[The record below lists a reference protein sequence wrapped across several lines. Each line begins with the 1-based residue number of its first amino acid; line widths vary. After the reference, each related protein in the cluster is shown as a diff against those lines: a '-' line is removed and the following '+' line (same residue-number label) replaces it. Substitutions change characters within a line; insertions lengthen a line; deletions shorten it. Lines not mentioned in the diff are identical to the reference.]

1 MNNNAPIDIGESYSN
16 NDYIIYDVGRVELND
31 SEIESLLYITR
42 SIFDGLISGNT
53 LLNATRKI
61 IQLFLERDIKFESCV
76 KFMQRVDASNQG
88 WLPASIIDDI
98 EDIYLNRLNI
108 PDANLAEILAYS
120 WDGTTL
126 KYDSAKKIE
135 EKLLDVITD
144 DMFKLKQKILEK
156 LNDNKEPSSKILA
169 DYINQYLDLYTHLRT
184 YKYYMRTKEGGFKEI
199 NDEFIV
205 KFCNEYF
212 GENVIS
218 RKTCESVLNF
228 ITNPLDKD
236 YNIIEFNNGI
246 LNTKTQKFSDDKSK
260 LKGIPKLILPFKW
273 NPKAKPG
280 KIGLI
285 IDRILDN
292 LKYPEDKEL
301 WMKAVGHAF
310 NGYNKIGK
318 MIIVQGPS
326 GTGKSTLTTILQRLF
341 NYSSI
346 STQAIVKNERFTL
359 YPMIG
364 KDINIDDDIGNGILK
379 GIGHLNQIVTGNGL
393 EVELKGVNGSIQAEN
408 PDIPKLFANGNT
420 LPPVIGEG
428 FERRLLL
435 INASNPIPKEDRDES
450 LQTDILFGE
459 YDDDLEWLVYE
470 CINLYWDTVGHAF
483 TSEEKDAQM
492 LREYEFRS
500 YPLLSGIRALFED
513 SYDDDKDNC
522 FIENSKVKRIIKQW
536 CKWAYENGKIS
547 KEHVNPSVKQ
557 IKSAM
562 DKAGFNQE
570 VKKVYDY
577 ERNRSIAKRGYSNI
591 KTTKFCNTHFVN

>member
-1 MNNNAPIDIGESYSN
+1 MNNNAPIDIEESYPD
-16 NDYIIYDVGRVELND
+16 NDYIIYDVGRIELTD
-31 SEIESLLYITR
+31 SEMESVLYITH
-42 SIFDGLISGNT
+42 SIFDGLISGRT
-53 LLNATRKI
+53 LLNATHKI

-76 KFMQRVDASNQG
+76 KFMQRVNASNPG
-88 WLPASIIDDI
+88 WLPTSIMDDI
-98 EDIYLNRLNI
+98 EGIYLNRIDL

-120 WDGTTL
+120 WEGTTL

-156 LNDNKEPSSKILA
+156 LKDNKEPSSKILA

-184 YKYYMRTKEGGFKEI
+184 YKYYIRTKEGGFKEI

-212 GENVIS
+212 GENIIS
-218 RKTCESVLNF
+218 RKTCENVLNF
-228 ITNPLDKD
+228 ITNPLNKD
-236 YNIIEFNNGI
+236 YDIIEFTNGI
-246 LNTKTQKFSDDKSK
+246 LNTKTQKFSTDKSI
-260 LKGIPKLILPFKW
+260 LKGIPKLIMPFKW
-273 NPKAKPG
+273 NLEAKPG
-280 KIGLI
+280 RIGPI
-285 IDRILDN
+285 IDKILDN
-292 LKYPEDKEL
+292 PKYPEDKEL

-310 NGYNKIGK
+310 HGYNRIGK
-318 MIIVQGPS
+318 MVIVQGPS

-408 PDIPKLFANGNT
+408 PDIPKLFANGNS

-435 INASNPIPKEDRDES
+435 INASNYISKEDQDGS
-450 LQTDILFGE
+450 LQSDILVGE
-459 YDDDLEWLVYE
+459 YDEDLEWLVYE
-470 CINLYWDTVGHAF
+470 CLNLYWDTFNQPF
-483 TSEEKDAQM
+483 TSAEKDAQM

-513 SYDDDKDNC
+513 CYDDDEDNC
-522 FIENSKVKRIIKQW
+522 FIENSEVKRIIKQW

-547 KEHVNPSVKQ
+547 KEHVNPSIKQ

-562 DKAGFNQE
+562 DRAGFEQK
-570 VKKVYDY
+570 VKRVYDHSQ
-577 ERNRSIAKRGYSNI
+577 EKSVTKRGYPDI
-591 KTTKFCNTHFVN
+591 KITKFCKTYFSN